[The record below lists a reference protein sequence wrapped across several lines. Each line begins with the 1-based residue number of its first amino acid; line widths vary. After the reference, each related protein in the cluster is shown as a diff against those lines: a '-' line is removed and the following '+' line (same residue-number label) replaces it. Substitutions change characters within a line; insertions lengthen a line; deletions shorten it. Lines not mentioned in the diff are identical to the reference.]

1 MKRTDMNLTQSVFE
15 FEQDH
20 AVQHRPDRTAG
31 VDEAGRGPLAGAVYT
46 AAVILPEQYD
56 LPGLTDSKKLTEK
69 KREMLFDAI
78 QQQAVAY
85 AIHAVSA
92 ADIDAMNIFQA
103 TMHGMKCAVE
113 ALEQTPEFVYVDGNR
128 CPDWSYPSAALVK
141 GDSRLACIAA
151 ASVLAKVARDRELQA
166 LDAQYP
172 AYGFARHK
180 GYPTAAHL
188 AALVEHGPCP
198 AHRSSYA
205 PVARAIE
212 RFQQQK

>member
-1 MKRTDMNLTQSVFE
+1 MNLAMNLTQSVFE

-20 AVQHRPDRTAG
+20 AVQHRADRTAG

-46 AAVILPEQYD
+46 AAVILPDHYD

-69 KREMLFDAI
+69 RREWLFDAI
-78 QQQAVAY
+78 QAQAVAF
-85 AIHAVSA
+85 AIQAVSVEE
-92 ADIDAMNIFQA
+92 IDQLNILHA
-103 TMHGMKCAVE
+103 TMQGMKRAAE
-113 ALEQTPEFVYVDGNR
+113 ALEPQPEFVYVDGNR
-128 CPDWSYPSAALVK
+128 CPEWTYPSAALVK

-151 ASVLAKVARDRELQA
+151 ASILAKVARDREMQV

-180 GYPTAAHL
+180 GYPTAVHM
-188 AALVEHGPCP
+188 AALAEHGPCP
-198 AHRSSYA
+198 AHRRSYA

-212 RFQQQK
+212 SFQQK

>member
-1 MKRTDMNLTQSVFE
+1 MSLTQSVFE

-20 AVQHRPDRTAG
+20 AEQHRPDRTAG
-31 VDEAGRGPLAGAVYT
+31 VDEAGRGPLAGAVYA
-46 AAVILPEQYD
+46 AAVILPDNYD
-56 LPGLTDSKKLTEK
+56 LPGLTDSKKLTQRR
-69 KREMLFDAI
+69 RELLFDAI
-78 QQQAVAY
+78 QQQAVGF

-92 ADIDAMNIFQA
+92 SDIDKINIFQA
-103 TMHGMKCAVE
+103 TMLAMKSAVE
-113 ALEQTPEFVYVDGNR
+113 ALETAPEFVYVDGNR
-128 CPDWSYPSAALVK
+128 CPDWSYPCAALVK

-151 ASVLAKVARDRELQA
+151 ASVLAKVARDREMLT

-180 GYPTAAHL
+180 GYPTAVHL

-212 RFQQQK
+212 RFNHQK

>member
-1 MKRTDMNLTQSVFE
+1 MDLTQSVFD

-46 AAVILPEQYD
+46 AAVILPEHYD
-56 LPGLTDSKKLTEK
+56 LPGLTDSKKLSEK
-69 KREMLFDAI
+69 RREQLFDAI
-78 QQQAVAY
+78 QQQAVAF

-92 ADIDAMNIFQA
+92 KDIDAMNIFQA
-103 TMHGMKCAVE
+103 TMHGMTRAVQ
-113 ALEQTPEFVYVDGNR
+113 ALETVPEFVYVDGNR

-151 ASVLAKVARDRELQA
+151 ASVLAKVARDREMLA
-166 LDAQYP
+166 LDSQYP

-188 AALVEHGPCP
+188 AALVEQGPCP
-198 AHRSSYA
+198 AHRRSYA
-205 PVARAIE
+205 PVARAVA
-212 RFQQQK
+212 RSKQQQ